1 MTEHF
6 LHALDVCSI
15 LKHMY
20 CKGMPECMRRDITVN
35 ACRLCISLEDFP
47 ESLTAH
53 GSAGTVGE
61 QGFLIL
67 VLDEIIPSVLHI
79 FCKCSLADVSD
90 RDDPLLIR
98 IMTDN
103 IPKLQIQIGHLQM
116 DQFTYT
122 HACRIEEFQHRTVA
136 KSLRCI
142 DIWLLQET
150 VHFLNG

>member
-1 MTEHF
+1 
-6 LHALDVCSI
+6 
-15 LKHMY
+15 
-20 CKGMPECMRRDITVN
+20 MRRDITIN

-47 ESLTAH
+47 ESLPAH

-90 RDDPLLIR
+90 RDDPLLVR

-103 IPKLQIQIGHLQM
+103 IAKLQIQIRHLQM
-116 DQFTYT
+116 DQFADT
-122 HACRIEEFQHRTVA
+122 HACRIEKFQHRTVA

-142 DIWLLQET
+142 DIRLLQEA